1 MQQPPPYTPP
11 IGPPQAGPPQLYGA
25 LGEDGLRRFSWEFYQ
40 RLARSPI
47 AHMFPSGEGLREAA
61 GKQADF
67 LIGALGGPPRYVE
80 KHGAPRMRARH
91 LPFAIG
97 DTERQAWLACFR
109 ETLGDG
115 GVWGLSPKQ
124 VRDLLDWVEALAA
137 WMVNRQA

>member
-1 MQQPPPYTPP
+1 M
-11 IGPPQAGPPQLYGA
+11 GPPQAGPPPLYA
-25 LGEDGLRRFSWEFYQ
+25 FLGEKTLQSFSWDFYQ

-47 AHMFPSGEGLREAA
+47 AHMFPAGEGLREAA
-61 GKQADF
+61 VKQADF

-97 DTERQAWLACFR
+97 ETERQTWLGCFR

-115 GVWGLSPKQ
+115 AEWGLSPTQ
-124 VRDLLDWVEALAA
+124 TGALLDWVEALSA